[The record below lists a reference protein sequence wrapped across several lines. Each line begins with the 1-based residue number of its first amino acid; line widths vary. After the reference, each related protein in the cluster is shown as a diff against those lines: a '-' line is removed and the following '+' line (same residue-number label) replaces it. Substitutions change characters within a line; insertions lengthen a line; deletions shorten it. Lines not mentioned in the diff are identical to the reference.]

1 MSGLQQT
8 TFWISGSVITK
19 INWNYKRESKSFALK
34 ESDER
39 VPTCADTQREMLLWG
54 NKFKFIFNEDDT
66 PTHMEDS

>member
-19 INWNYKRESKSFALK
+19 INWNYKRESKSFARK

-39 VPTCADTQREMLLWG
+39 DPTCADTQGDAFVGQQVQVYFLMKMTRPH
-54 NKFKFIFNEDDT
+54 T
-66 PTHMEDS
+66 